1 MLWSLILVS
10 LKRINPS
17 SITTICKTMNE
28 ENAEL
33 IVDRRDNILV
43 LTISN
48 PTLRNALG
56 PSIYEAGIDL
66 LRTTRDDKT
75 INAIILTGADGHFC
89 GGGNLHRL
97 NKTREGP
104 TSVQFDGI
112 SRFHTWIEMI
122 RDYPKPIIAAVEGAC
137 AGGGFSLALACD
149 LIVAAG
155 DAKFVMSYIK
165 VGLTPDGGGSFAL
178 ANLVPRQLA
187 LELLLDAQAITTQRL
202 HQFGVVNRVT
212 APAGA
217 LDAALQW
224 AQKLSAGPQ
233 RATERIKQLLRA
245 APQNNISAQMA
256 LERDSFVTS
265 LFDAECGEG
274 IAAFFEKRSPNFRG
288 SGSQT

>member
-1 MLWSLILVS
+1 
-10 LKRINPS
+10 
-17 SITTICKTMNE
+17 MNE
-28 ENAEL
+28 ENAKL
-33 IVDRRDNILV
+33 IVDRRDNILF

-48 PTLRNALG
+48 PALRNALG
-56 PSIYEAGIDL
+56 PTIYEAGIDL
-66 LRTTRDDKT
+66 LRATRDDKT

-97 NKTREGP
+97 NKTRQGP

-112 SRFHTWIEMI
+112 SRFHSWIEMI

-149 LIVAAG
+149 LIVAAE

-187 LELLLDAQAITTQRL
+187 LELLLDAQPITAQRL
-202 HQFGVVNRVT
+202 HQLGIVNRVT
-212 APAGA
+212 APASA
-217 LDAALQW
+217 LNAALQW
-224 AQKLSAGPQ
+224 AQKIAAGPQ
-233 RATERIKQLLRA
+233 RATERIKHLLRA
-245 APQNNISAQMA
+245 APQYSISAQMA
-256 LERDSFVTS
+256 LERDSFVAS

-274 IAAFFEKRSPNFRG
+274 IAAFFEKRSPNFRA
-288 SGSQT
+288 